1 MNLNNIFPTPVA
13 WFNNDSGINKLQK
26 KYLTSLKRKNNVG
39 NKISLDRNVLESKE
53 LKVLKNWIVNNINM
67 YFEEIYKP
75 KSKVELYI
83 TQSWCNYTKENQH
96 HLKHRHPNSFIS
108 GVYYIDVNE
117 QKDTI
122 TFFNDIYKQL
132 NIEASEYNLYNSTSW
147 FFKLKNN
154 SLVLFPSSLEHMV
167 ESVTS
172 KTERVS
178 LSFNT
183 FLKGYLGQDES
194 ATGLHL

>member
-39 NKISLDRNVLESKE
+39 NEISLDRNVLESKE

-83 TQSWCNYTKENQH
+83 TQSWCNYTKENQYH
-96 HLKHRHPNSFIS
+96 HKHRHPNSFIS

-117 QKDTI
+117 QKDKI
-122 TFFNDIYKQL
+122 TFFNDAYKQL
-132 NIEASEYNLYNSTSW
+132 NIKASEYNLYNSTSW
-147 FFKLKNN
+147 FFNLKNN

-183 FLKGYLGQDES
+183 FLKGYLGQDEE

>member
-13 WFNNDSGINKLQK
+13 WFNNDSGINELQK
-26 KYLTSLKRKNNVG
+26 KYLLSLKRKNNIG
-39 NKISLDRNVLESKE
+39 NEISLGRNVLENKE
-53 LKVLKNWIVNNINM
+53 LKVLKNWIINNINI

-75 KSKVELYI
+75 KSKVKLYI
-83 TQSWCNYTKENQH
+83 TQSWCNYTKENQYH
-96 HLKHRHPNSFIS
+96 HKHRHPNSFIS

-117 QKDTI
+117 QKDKI

-147 FFKLKNN
+147 FFNLKNN
-154 SLVLFPSSLEHMV
+154 SLVLFPSNLEHMV

-183 FLKGYLGQDES
+183 FLKGYLGQDEE

>member
-13 WFNNDSGINKLQK
+13 WFNNDSGINELQK
-26 KYLTSLKRKNNVG
+26 KYVLSLKRKNNIG
-39 NKISLDRNVLESKE
+39 NEISLGRNVLENKE
-53 LKVLKNWIVNNINM
+53 LKVLKNWIINNINI

-75 KSKVELYI
+75 KSKVKLYI
-83 TQSWCNYTKENQH
+83 TQSWCNYTKENQYH
-96 HLKHRHPNSFIS
+96 HKHRHPNSFIS

-117 QKDTI
+117 QKDKI

-147 FFKLKNN
+147 FFNLKNN
-154 SLVLFPSSLEHMV
+154 SLVLFPSNLEHMV

-183 FLKGYLGQDES
+183 FLKGYLGQDEE

>member
-1 MNLNNIFPTPVA
+1 MNLNSIFPTPVA
-13 WFNNDSGINKLQK
+13 WFQNDSGINELQK
-26 KYLTSLKRKNNVG
+26 KYVKSLKRKNNVG
-39 NKISLDRNVLESKE
+39 NEISLDRNVLESKE
-53 LKVLKNWIVNNINM
+53 LKVLKNWIVNNINI

-96 HLKHRHPNSFIS
+96 HHKHRHPNSFIS

-147 FFKLKNN
+147 FFNLKNN

-183 FLKGYLGQDES
+183 FLKGYLGQDEE

>member
-96 HLKHRHPNSFIS
+96 HHKHRHPNSFIS